1 MAEMMQVV
9 TIQLR
14 GGQIL
19 NTAFPVPEQEGTM
32 NPQIAAFCR
41 AVTDKKND
49 DAWFEFKG
57 AIPNFVRIADVSGFQ
72 VRNMD
77 ITKA

>member
-1 MAEMMQVV
+1 MMQVV

-19 NTAFPVPEQEGTM
+19 NTAFPLPKQEGAM

-41 AVTDKKND
+41 AVTDKAN
-49 DAWFEFKG
+49 AESWFEFKG
-57 AIPNFVRIADVSGFQ
+57 AIPNFVRIADVSAFQ

-77 ITKA
+77 VTKE